1 MKSLSRTFAGL
12 PVLVTGHTG
21 FKGSWLSEWL
31 LLLGAEVHGL
41 ALEPDTDPSLFRQL
55 GLAKRLNHMVADIRD
70 PEAVRAA
77 FAAARP
83 RVVFHL
89 AAQPLVRRS
98 YQQPQETFGTN
109 VMGTSHVLDGVHT
122 SDHPC
127 VAVVVTS
134 DKCYEN
140 LETGRDYREG
150 DALGGHDC
158 YSASKAA
165 AEIVTSAYRRS
176 FFLNNPDKR
185 IASARAGNVIGG
197 GDWAEDRI
205 VPDCIRHLQRGEPIP
220 VRNPHATRPWQHVLE
235 PLGGYLELASRLLED
250 LIQGEGSP
258 NDAAYA
264 AFNFGPGS
272 ESERSVQ
279 DLVKEVLKSWSGAWE
294 NKSDPSAPH
303 EANRLS
309 LDISKAARVLDWH
322 PRWDFA
328 RTIRETVDWYHP
340 AADCQ
345 SPIDFQNLTHR
356 QITLYTA
363 SSSNARSR

>member
-1 MKSLSRTFAGL
+1 MTSFEKVLAGSRI
-12 PVLVTGHTG
+12 LVTGHTG

-31 LLLGAEVHGL
+31 LQLGSEVHGL
-41 ALEPDTDPSLFRQL
+41 ALEPDTEPSLFRQL

-98 YQQPQETFGTN
+98 YQQPRETFATN
-109 VMGTSHVLDGVHT
+109 IMGTTHVLEGVRNC
-122 SDHPC
+122 DHPC
-127 VAVVVTS
+127 VAIVVTS

-140 LETGRDYREG
+140 LEAGRDYREG
-150 DALGGHDC
+150 DSLGGHDC

-165 AEIVTSAYRRS
+165 TELVASAYRRS
-176 FFLNNPDKR
+176 FFLDDPEKC

-205 VPDCIRHLQRGEPIP
+205 VPDCIRHLQRAESIP
-220 VRNPHATRPWQHVLE
+220 VRNPNATRPWQHVLE
-235 PLGGYLELASRLLED
+235 PLGGYLELASSLLEGP
-250 LIQGEGSP
+250 IKSEGSTH
-258 NDAAYA
+258 DAAFA
-264 AFNFGPGS
+264 AFNFGPGP
-272 ESERSVQ
+272 ESQRSVQ
-279 DLVKEVLKSWSGAWE
+279 ELVKEVLKSWSGTWA

-303 EANRLS
+303 EAHRLS
-309 LDISKAARVLDWH
+309 LDISKAARVLDWR

-328 RTIRETVDWYHP
+328 RTVRETVDWYRS
-340 AADCQ
+340 ASDCTLA
-345 SPIDFQNLTHR
+345 SDFQKLTAR
-356 QITLYTA
+356 QIADYTTSTTHA
-363 SSSNARSR
+363 

>member
-1 MKSLSRTFAGL
+1 MSNFEKSFAGL

-41 ALEPDTDPSLFRQL
+41 ALEPNTDPSLFRQL

-70 PEAVRAA
+70 TATVRAA
-77 FAAARP
+77 FAATRP

-98 YQQPQETFGTN
+98 YQQPQETFATN
-109 VMGTSHVLDGVHT
+109 VMGTTHVLEDMRHC
-122 SDHPC
+122 DHPC

-165 AEIVTSAYRRS
+165 AEIITSAYRRS
-176 FFLNNPDKR
+176 FFLDDPHKR

-205 VPDCIRHLQRGEPIP
+205 VSDCIRHLNRGEPIP

-235 PLGGYLELASRLLED
+235 PLGGYLELASRLLKGP
-250 LIQGEGSP
+250 IRGEGSAG
-258 NDAAYA
+258 DASYL
-264 AFNFGPGS
+264 AFNFGPGP
-272 ESERSVQ
+272 ESERTVQ
-279 DLVKEVLKSWSGAWE
+279 DLVEAVLKSWSGTWE
-294 NKSDPSAPH
+294 NKSDQSAPH
-303 EANRLS
+303 EARRLS
-309 LDISKAARVLDWH
+309 LDISKAARILDWR

-328 RTIRETVDWYHP
+328 RTVRETADWYR
-340 AADCQ
+340 AASECQ
-345 SPIDFQNLTHR
+345 SPADFQQLTSR
-356 QITLYTA
+356 QIAEYSA
-363 SSSNARSR
+363 SAAHA

>member
-1 MKSLSRTFAGL
+1 MIFFEKVYSGSR
-12 PVLVTGHTG
+12 VLVTGHTG

-31 LLLGAEVHGL
+31 LQLGADVHGL
-41 ALEPDTDPSLFRQL
+41 ALEPDTEPSIFRQL

-70 PEAVRAA
+70 PEAVAAA

-98 YQQPQETFGTN
+98 YHQPQETFAAN
-109 VMGTSHVLDGVHT
+109 IMGTTHVLECVRT
-122 SDHPC
+122 CDHPC

-140 LETGRDYREG
+140 LETGRDYRES

-176 FFLNNPDKR
+176 FFLNEPEKR

-205 VPDCIRHLQRGEPIP
+205 IPDCIRHLQRGAPVT
-220 VRNPHATRPWQHVLE
+220 VRNPRATRPWQHVLE
-235 PLGGYLELASRLLED
+235 PLGGYLELASRLLEGP
-250 LIQGEGSP
+250 IQGEESP
-258 NDAAYA
+258 ADASCY
-264 AFNFGPGS
+264 AFNFGPGPR
-272 ESERSVQ
+272 SERSVQ
-279 DLVKEVLKSWSGAWE
+279 DLVEEVLNSWSGSWE
-294 NKSDPSAPH
+294 NRSDPFPPH
-303 EANRLS
+303 EAHRLS
-309 LDISKAARVLDWH
+309 LDISKATRVLDWH

-328 RTIRETVDWYHP
+328 RTVRETVDWYRSTS
-340 AADCQ
+340 DCTLA
-345 SPIDFQNLTHR
+345 SDFQKLTAR
-356 QITLYTA
+356 QIADYTA
-363 SSSNARSR
+363 STTHA

>member
-1 MKSLSRTFAGL
+1 MSKLAKSFAGL

-41 ALEPDTDPSLFRQL
+41 ALEPDTDDPSLFRQL

-98 YQQPQETFGTN
+98 YQQPQETFATN
-109 VMGTSHVLDGVHT
+109 VMGTTHVLEGVRT
-122 SDHPC
+122 CDHPC

-165 AEIVTSAYRRS
+165 AEIVTSAYHRS
-176 FFLNNPDKR
+176 FFLNDPAKR

-220 VRNPHATRPWQHVLE
+220 VRNAHATRPWQHVLE
-235 PLGGYLELASRLLED
+235 PLGGYLELGSRLLQGP
-250 LIQGEGSP
+250 IQGDGSP
-258 NDAAYA
+258 GDAAYA
-264 AFNFGPGS
+264 AFNFGPGP
-272 ESERSVQ
+272 ESKRSVQ
-279 DLVKEVLKSWSGAWE
+279 DLVEAVLKSWSGTWE

-303 EANRLS
+303 EAHRLS
-309 LDISKAARVLDWH
+309 LDVSKAARVLDWR

-328 RTIRETVDWYHP
+328 RTIRETVDWYR
-340 AADCQ
+340 AASDCQ
-345 SPIDFQNLTHR
+345 SSADFQSLTAR
-356 QITLYTA
+356 QIADYEA
-363 SSSNARSR
+363 AG

>member
-1 MKSLSRTFAGL
+1 LSKLAKSFAGL

-41 ALEPDTDPSLFRQL
+41 ALEPDTNPSLFRQL

-70 PEAVRAA
+70 PEAVHAA

-98 YQQPQETFGTN
+98 YQQPEETFATN
-109 VMGTSHVLDGVHT
+109 VMGTTHVLEGVRT
-122 SDHPC
+122 CDHPC

-176 FFLNNPDKR
+176 FFLNDPNKR

-235 PLGGYLELASRLLED
+235 PLGGYLELASRLLEGP
-250 LIQGEGSP
+250 IQGEGSAS
-258 NDAAYA
+258 DAAYA
-264 AFNFGPGS
+264 AFNFGPGP

-279 DLVKEVLKSWSGAWE
+279 DLVEEVLKSWSGTWE
-294 NKSDPSAPH
+294 NQSDPSAPH
-303 EANRLS
+303 EAHRLS
-309 LDISKAARVLDWH
+309 LDISKAARILGWH
-322 PRWDFA
+322 PRWDVT
-328 RTIRETVDWYHP
+328 RTVRETVDWYR
-340 AADCQ
+340 AAIDCRG
-345 SPIDFQNLTHR
+345 PEDFQTLTRR
-356 QITLYTA
+356 QINEY
-363 SSSNARSR
+363 SPHEH

>member
-1 MKSLSRTFAGL
+1 LKSLGRTFAGL

-83 RVVFHL
+83 HVVFHL

-98 YQQPQETFGTN
+98 YQQPQETFATN
-109 VMGTSHVLDGVHT
+109 VMGTSHVLDGVRT
-122 SDHPC
+122 CDHPC
-127 VAVVVTS
+127 VAVVVAS

-140 LETGRDYREG
+140 LEGGRDYSEG

-176 FFLNNPDKR
+176 FFLNDPGKR

-205 VPDCIRHLQRGEPIP
+205 VPDCIRHLQRGEPIS

-235 PLGGYLELASRLLED
+235 PLGGYLELASRLLEGP
-250 LIQGEGSP
+250 IPGEGSP

-264 AFNFGPGS
+264 AFNFGPGP

-279 DLVKEVLKSWSGAWE
+279 DLVEEVLKSWSGAWE

-328 RTIRETVDWYHP
+328 RTILETVDWYRA

-345 SPIDFQNLTHR
+345 SSTDFQNLTHR
-356 QITLYTA
+356 QITLYPA
-363 SSSNARSR
+363 SSSNA

>member
-1 MKSLSRTFAGL
+1 MNNFENAYAGKR
-12 PVLVTGHTG
+12 VLVTGHSG
-21 FKGSWLSEWL
+21 FKGSWLCEWL
-31 LLLGAEVHGL
+31 LQLGAEVHGL

-70 PEAVRAA
+70 PEAVHAA

-98 YQQPQETFGTN
+98 YQQPQETFATN
-109 VMGTSHVLDGVHT
+109 VIGTTHVLEGVRT

-197 GDWAEDRI
+197 GDWAEARI
-205 VPDCIRHLQRGEPIP
+205 VPDCIRHLQRGESIP

-235 PLGGYLELASRLLED
+235 PLSGYLQLGMRLLD
-250 LIQGEGSP
+250 GTLAGEGAP
-258 NDAAYA
+258 RDASFA
-264 AFNFGPGS
+264 AFNFGPAPGS
-272 ESERSVQ
+272 DRSVQ
-279 DLVKEVLKSWSGAWE
+279 ELVGGVLKSWEGTWE

-303 EANRLS
+303 EARRLS
-309 LDISKAARVLDWH
+309 LDISKAARVLDWR
-322 PRWDFA
+322 PRWDFT
-328 RTIRETVDWYHP
+328 RTVRETVEWYR
-340 AADCQ
+340 AASECQ
-345 SPIDFQNLTHR
+345 SPADFQKLTNV
-356 QITLYTA
+356 QIGNFTA
-363 SSSNARSR
+363 RTS

>member
-1 MKSLSRTFAGL
+1 MSKLAKSFAVL

-41 ALEPDTDPSLFRQL
+41 ALAPDTDPSLFRQL

-77 FAAARP
+77 FAAVRP

-98 YQQPQETFGTN
+98 YQQPQETFATN
-109 VMGTSHVLDGVHT
+109 VMGTTHVLEGVRT
-122 SDHPC
+122 CDHPC

-150 DALGGHDC
+150 DALGGRDC

-176 FFLNNPDKR
+176 FFLNDSDKR

-205 VPDCIRHLQRGEPIP
+205 VPDCVRHLQRGEPIP

-235 PLGGYLELASRLLED
+235 PLNGYLELASRLLEGP
-250 LIQGEGSP
+250 IQGEGSP
-258 NDAAYA
+258 GDAAYA
-264 AFNFGPGS
+264 AFNFGPGP

-279 DLVKEVLKSWSGAWE
+279 DLVQEVLRSWSGTWK
-294 NKSDPSAPH
+294 NKSDLSAPH
-303 EANRLS
+303 EARRLS
-309 LDISKAARVLDWH
+309 LDVSKVVRVLDWH

-328 RTIRETVDWYHP
+328 RTVRETVDWYR
-340 AADCQ
+340 AASDCK
-345 SPIDFQNLTHR
+345 SSADFQSLTAR
-356 QITLYTA
+356 QIADYSASTA
-363 SSSNARSR
+363 HA

>member
-1 MKSLSRTFAGL
+1 MDFSQAYAGL

-21 FKGSWLSEWL
+21 FKGSWLCEWL
-31 LLLGAEVHGL
+31 LGLGAEVHGL
-41 ALEPDTDPSLFRQL
+41 ALEPDTTPSMFHQL
-55 GLAKRLNHMVADIRD
+55 GLAGRMNHMVADIRD
-70 PEAVRAA
+70 RESAVNA

-83 RVVFHL
+83 RAVFHL

-98 YQQPQETFGTN
+98 YQQPQETLATN
-109 VMGTSHVLDGVHT
+109 VMGTANVLETVRT
-122 SDHPC
+122 CDHPC

-150 DALGGHDC
+150 DALGGRDC

-165 AEIVTSAYRRS
+165 AEVVTSAYRRS
-176 FFLNNPDKR
+176 FFLDDPRKR
-185 IASARAGNVIGG
+185 VASARAGNVIGG

-220 VRNPHATRPWQHVLE
+220 VRNPLATRPWQHVLE
-235 PLGGYLELASRLLED
+235 PLGGYLALASRLLEGP
-250 LIQGEGSP
+250 IQGEGSP
-258 NDAAYA
+258 DDASHA
-264 AFNFGPGS
+264 AFNFGPGP
-272 ESERSVQ
+272 ESERCVQ
-279 DLVKEVLKSWSGAWE
+279 DLVEEVLKSWPGRWE

-303 EANRLS
+303 EAHRLS

-328 RTIRETVDWYHP
+328 RTVRETVEWYR
-340 AADCQ
+340 AAQTLVEPD
-345 SPIDFQNLTHR
+345 DFQNLTRR
-356 QITLYTA
+356 QIDGY
-363 SSSNARSR
+363 SRP

>member
-1 MKSLSRTFAGL
+1 M
-12 PVLVTGHTG
+12 LVTGHTG
-21 FKGSWLSEWL
+21 FKGSWLSQWL

-41 ALEPDTDPSLFRQL
+41 ALDPDTDPSLFRQL
-55 GLAKRLNHMVADIRD
+55 ELANRLNHMVADVRE

-98 YQQPQETFGTN
+98 YQQPQETFATN
-109 VMGTSHVLDGVHT
+109 VMGTTNVLECVRNCDN
-122 SDHPC
+122 PC

-140 LETGRDYREG
+140 LETGRDYLEG

-165 AEIVTSAYRRS
+165 AEIITSAYRRS
-176 FFLNNPDKR
+176 FFLDDPHKR

-205 VPDCIRHLQRGEPIP
+205 VPDCIRHLKRGKPIL

-235 PLGGYLELASRLLED
+235 PLGGYLELASRLLEGPVR
-250 LIQGEGSP
+250 GEGNPS
-258 NDAAYA
+258 DASYA
-264 AFNFGPGS
+264 AFNFGPGP
-272 ESERSVQ
+272 ESERTVQ
-279 DLVKEVLKSWSGAWE
+279 HLVEEVLKSWSGTWE
-294 NKSDPSAPH
+294 NKSDQSALH
-303 EANRLS
+303 EAHRLS
-309 LDISKAARVLDWH
+309 LDVSKAACILDWR
-322 PRWDFA
+322 PCWDFA
-328 RTIRETVDWYHP
+328 RTVSQTAEWYR
-340 AADCQ
+340 AASDCQ
-345 SPIDFQNLTHR
+345 SSADFQTLTSR
-356 QITLYTA
+356 QIAEYSA
-363 SSSNARSR
+363 SAAHA

>member
-205 VPDCIRHLQRGEPIP
+205 VPDCIRHLQRGEPIS

-303 EANRLS
+303 EAHRLS

>member
-1 MKSLSRTFAGL
+1 MSNFEKSFIDL

-41 ALEPDTDPSLFRQL
+41 ALAPDTDPSLFCQL
-55 GLAKRLNHMVADIRD
+55 GLANRINHMVADIRD
-70 PEAVRAA
+70 PAAVRAA

-98 YQQPQETFGTN
+98 YQQPEQTFATN
-109 VMGTSHVLDGVHT
+109 VMGTTHVLEGVRT
-122 SDHPC
+122 CDHPC

-176 FFLNNPDKR
+176 FFINDPNKR

-205 VPDCIRHLQRGEPIP
+205 VPDCIRHLQRGEPIL

-235 PLGGYLELASRLLED
+235 PLAGYLELASRLLRGP
-250 LIQGEGSP
+250 IQSDGDP
-258 NDAAYA
+258 RAAAYA
-264 AFNFGPGS
+264 AFNFGPGA
-272 ESERSVQ
+272 ESER
-279 DLVKEVLKSWSGAWE
+279 D
-294 NKSDPSAPH
+294 
-303 EANRLS
+303 
-309 LDISKAARVLDWH
+309 
-322 PRWDFA
+322 
-328 RTIRETVDWYHP
+328 
-340 AADCQ
+340 
-345 SPIDFQNLTHR
+345 
-356 QITLYTA
+356 
-363 SSSNARSR
+363 

>member
-1 MKSLSRTFAGL
+1 MSKLAKSFAGI

-77 FAAARP
+77 FTAARP

-98 YQQPQETFGTN
+98 YQQPEQTFATN
-109 VMGTSHVLDGVHT
+109 VMGTTYVLEGART
-122 SDHPC
+122 CDHPC
-127 VAVVVTS
+127 VAVLVTS

-176 FFLNNPDKR
+176 FFLNDPDKR

-235 PLGGYLELASRLLED
+235 PLGGYLELASRLLEGP
-250 LIQGEGSP
+250 IQGEG
-258 NDAAYA
+258 NRGDAAYA
-264 AFNFGPGS
+264 AFNFGPS
-272 ESERSVQ
+272 PESERSVQ
-279 DLVKEVLKSWSGAWE
+279 GLVEEVLRSWSGRWE
-294 NKSDPSAPH
+294 NQSDPSAPH
-303 EANRLS
+303 EAHRLS
-309 LDISKAARVLDWH
+309 LDISKAARILGWH
-322 PRWDFA
+322 PRWDFS
-328 RTIRETVDWYHP
+328 RTIRETVDWYHSAVECRGP
-340 AADCQ
+340 E
-345 SPIDFQNLTHR
+345 DFRSLTTR
-356 QITLYTA
+356 QISDYYQE
-363 SSSNARSR
+363 

>member
-1 MKSLSRTFAGL
+1 LILKNFGSTYAGVR
-12 PVLVTGHTG
+12 VLITGHTG

-77 FAAARP
+77 FAATRP

-98 YQQPQETFGTN
+98 YQQPQETFATN
-109 VMGTSHVLDGVHT
+109 VMGTANVLEGVRTCH
-122 SDHPC
+122 HPC

-176 FFLNNPDKR
+176 FLLDDPDKR

-205 VPDCIRHLQRGEPIP
+205 VPDCIRHLQRGEAIP
-220 VRNPHATRPWQHVLE
+220 VRNPQATRPWQHVLE
-235 PLGGYLELASRLLED
+235 PLSGYLQLGAHLLDGSLREEEAGRSASA
-250 LIQGEGSP
+250 S
-258 NDAAYA
+258 
-264 AFNFGPGS
+264 AFNFGPGPGS
-272 ESERSVQ
+272 DRSVQ
-279 DLVKEVLKSWSGAWE
+279 ELVEEVLKSWGGTWE
-294 NKSDPSAPH
+294 NQSDPSAPH
-303 EANRLS
+303 EAYRLS
-309 LDISKAARVLDWH
+309 LDISKAAKVLGWT

-328 RTIRETVDWYHP
+328 RTVRETVDWYRAS
-340 AADCQ
+340 AACG
-345 SPIDFQNLTHR
+345 SPEDFQSLTRR
-356 QITLYTA
+356 QISDYC
-363 SSSNARSR
+363 RS